1 MFKVLAG
8 LLLVSILASPAL
20 AASPDATGAALGVDP
35 AARAEAG
42 KAVREL
48 TVGADIFI
56 GDKVVTD
63 AAGLVQIRFSD
74 RTELVVGPNSALTI
88 EDYLL
93 RNDGSAGKLAVD
105 ALAGTFR
112 FITGGASKDRYLIT
126 TPTGTIAVR
135 GTAFDFTVTPGR
147 TTVLLYHGA
156 VTLCGPDDQCVVLE
170 NQCDLGAADTKEA
183 MLLGHTDTV
192 SGAAREA
199 LKASFPYAISQMP
212 LLRPFRV
219 DVAERCFR
227 RPAGVGPA
235 SEGTAIGDG
244 LSQPRQRGK
253 D

>member
-1 MFKVLAG
+1 MFRVLAG
-8 LLLVSILASPAL
+8 LLLASILAVPAS
-20 AASPDATGAALGVDP
+20 AASPTGAALGVDA

-42 KAVREL
+42 KVVRDL

-93 RNDGSAGKLAVD
+93 RNDGSAGQLAVD

-112 FITGGASKDRYLIT
+112 FITGGAAKDRYMIT
-126 TPTGTIAVR
+126 TPTGTIGVR
-135 GTAFDFTVTPGR
+135 GTAFDFTVTPAR
-147 TTVLLYHGA
+147 TTVLLFHGSVA
-156 VTLCGPDDQCVVLE
+156 ICGPKDQCVVLE
-170 NQCDLGAADTKEA
+170 NQCDLGEADTNEA
-183 MLLGHTDTV
+183 LLLGQTDTI

-199 LKASFPYAISQMP
+199 RKAQFPYAISQMP

-219 DVAERCFR
+219 DVADRCFK
-227 RPAGVGPA
+227 RPAGAAPA
-235 SEGTAIGDG
+235 SDGMAIGDG
-244 LSQPRQRGK
+244 LPQPRQRGK